1 MPALKRVLSSYL
13 SSSLQKFVPKIFLY
27 RWVKYL
33 SHCSNKS
40 GNLYYYSYTP
50 ELQTR
55 LFLFWLMSW
64 LFLAYISICI
74 LYLLS
79 NFILVLLLHIFT
91 KVFKQGLKLL
101 QDKYYICTFLFLLFG
116 NKEFRIFWFKVY
128 NSFPRKIPVFTS
140 LLSMKSLYFKRVH
153 AFIYL

>member
-1 MPALKRVLSSYL
+1 MPAVKRVLSSYL
-13 SSSLQKFVPKIFLY
+13 STSLQKFVPKIFLY

-55 LFLFWLMSW
+55 LFLFWLISW
-64 LFLAYISICI
+64 LFLEYISISL

-79 NFILVLLLHIFT
+79 NFIHVLLLHLFT
-91 KVFKQGLKLL
+91 KVFKQEL
-101 QDKYYICTFLFLLFG
+101 QDKWYICTFLFLLLG
-116 NKEFRIFWFKVY
+116 NKEFRISWFKVHKVY
-128 NSFPRKIPVFTS
+128 WAWNVGI
-140 LLSMKSLYFKRVH
+140 LH
-153 AFIYL
+153 AFISLIDNR